1 MYKILLVDDE
11 YPSYQLIFSTYRIF
25 QTNDFIISNYAENGI
40 AALDILKTEQFDLI
54 ISDIRMPI
62 MDGLDFLRQLRAEN
76 NNIPVILASTFTEFS
91 YAVEGLRLNALEY
104 IEKPFSETKMT
115 QLLTKISPLLA
126 QKQTRQQIFDFENLS
141 NVSDKGLV
149 FLKRCQ
155 TIIQKEIANPF
166 LMDELSEQLHLS
178 KKYISRYFKT
188 LTEQNLLDYI
198 TLKRLTLATD
208 LLTSTH
214 LKIYEVSEQVGY
226 QTVDYFTKKFKE
238 KYQLTPN
245 QYRKKRTL

>member
-11 YPSYQLIFSTYRIF
+11 YPSYQLIFSTYPIF
-25 QTNDFIISNYAENGI
+25 QTNDFVISNYAENGV

-62 MDGLDFLRQLRAEN
+62 MNGIEFLRQLRADN
-76 NNIPVILASTFTEFS
+76 DNVPVILASTFTEFS
-91 YAVEGLRLNALEY
+91 YAVEGLRLNALDY
-104 IEKPFSETKMT
+104 IEKPFTETKMT
-115 QLLTKISPLLA
+115 YLLTKISPLLA
-126 QKQTRQQIFDFENLS
+126 QKQARRQTFDFENLS
-141 NVSDKGLV
+141 NLSDKALA
-149 FLKRCQ
+149 FLKKCQ
-155 TIIQKEIANPF
+155 SIIQEELANPF

-178 KKYISRYFKT
+178 KKYISRYFKA
-188 LTEQNLLDYI
+188 LTNQNLLDYI

-208 LLTSTH
+208 LLTTTH

-226 QTVDYFTKKFKE
+226 QTVDYFSKKFKE

-245 QYRKKRTL
+245 QYRKK